1 MELIL
6 MENTLNLIYNMAKS
20 ESKRITGKKSKS
32 RKSVLKFIKRMNE
45 NNRILKMISEQ

>member
-1 MELIL
+1 

-20 ESKRITGKKSKS
+20 ASKGITSKKGKS

-45 NNRILKMISEQ
+45 NNRIIKMINEGKL